1 VIRHKIVAEIENTML
16 GVLEERVA
24 KVFISFI
31 HEEASVATA
40 VQKLI
45 QKKLG
50 QKAFLSS
57 DQWQI
62 YAGEVWLDRIHAE
75 LASAKVVVLLLSPTS
90 IGRPWVNFEAGA
102 AWLTAEKAIIPVC
115 YGGLTKDTLPK
126 PYSGIQALNLKEE
139 GYYLVKSIAYHLGVP
154 IPPPAGYK
162 DYGPGSD
169 LHYTLDA
176 LEKDD
181 SLAMH
186 EKL

>member
-1 VIRHKIVAEIENTML
+1 M
-16 GVLEERVA
+16 

-50 QKAFLSS
+50 KKAFLSS

-62 YAGEVWLDRIHAE
+62 YAGEVWLDRIRAE
-75 LASAKVVVLLLSPTS
+75 LASAKVVVLLLSRTS

-115 YGGLTKDTLPK
+115 YGGLTKNTLPK
-126 PYSGIQALNLKEE
+126 PYSEIQALNLKQE
-139 GYYLVKSIAYHLGVP
+139 GYYLVKSIAHHLGL
-154 IPPPAGYK
+154 PPPSPR
-162 DYGPGSD
+162 DYADYQPGSD
-169 LHYTLDA
+169 LHHALDA
-176 LEKDD
+176 LEQGKVG
-181 SLAMH
+181 
-186 EKL
+186 KQ